1 MKNLKAVQMMKMGHK
16 IDEKTAM
23 EKDVKAMSYDDLM
36 AAIRFLDDERQT
48 LSETMYGI
56 AENENKRFVKQ
67 EKLDR
72 AA

>member
-1 MKNLKAVQMMKMGHK
+1 MDKAMQTMKTGYK

-36 AAIRFLDDERQT
+36 AAIRFLDTERQM
-48 LSETMYGI
+48 LSESIYGV
-56 AENENKRFVKQ
+56 AENENKRFMKQ
-67 EKLDR
+67 EKLKR

>member
-1 MKNLKAVQMMKMGHK
+1 MKAVQTMKQGHR

-36 AAIRFLDDERQT
+36 AAIRFLDTERQT
-48 LSETMYGI
+48 LSESIYGV
-56 AENENKRFVKQ
+56 AENENKKFSKQ
-67 EKLDR
+67 EKLGR